1 MGIDP
6 DKILSELETRIMIVE
21 DSPTV
26 RYEVRL
32 LLKQIGVTPIEVGGE
47 IGCFMQIEQYG
58 KPVDLI
64 LMDLTL
70 KNEDGFEI
78 IRKIKSMEKYG
89 RIPIIVLTEHA
100 DAKNVMKAKELGVDG
115 YIRKPIERE
124 SFLLK
129 ISDAISNRVV

>member
-1 MGIDP
+1 MKVDP
-6 DKILSELETRIMIVE
+6 DKILNELEKRVMIVE

-26 RYEVRL
+26 RYEVRM
-32 LLKQIGVTPIEVGGE
+32 LLKQIGVVPVEVGGE
-47 IGCFMQIEQYG
+47 LGCFMQIEQYG

-70 KNEDGFEI
+70 KNENGFEI
-78 IRKIKSMEKYG
+78 IKKIRENPKYS

-100 DAKNVMKAKELGVDG
+100 DAQNVLKARDLGVEG

-124 SFLLK
+124 SFLSK
-129 ISDAISNRVV
+129 ISDTIGGLL